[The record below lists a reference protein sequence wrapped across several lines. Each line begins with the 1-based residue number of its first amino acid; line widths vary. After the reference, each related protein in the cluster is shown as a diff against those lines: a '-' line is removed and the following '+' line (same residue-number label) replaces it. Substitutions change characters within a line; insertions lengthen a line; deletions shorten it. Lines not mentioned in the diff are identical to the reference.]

1 MKTII
6 LILFVG
12 FISFVKD
19 FIKLMEENYL
29 FVRFFKLYYWCQ
41 IRYFIINIDYQ
52 FYLFFNMDIDFKCD
66 KKNYYNTL
74 PEELKMNLKVNS
86 ENGYISIEN
95 NIVNDQEI
103 SKKQDVDKDNYVS
116 NNINNHIIMN
126 QNQNKSNNKSNI
138 NNQEVRGRRRRKIN
152 NKNNN
157 NNKFFDVKAIQNI
170 ISGHKLNKAVN
181 KKINDIKLSN
191 KQQLDGV
198 EGGYLSYTKNKT
210 YLGYL
215 IELTNINLLH
225 ARISERLLVKLDP
238 NKIYAIIMNVSYVN
252 NGVLSGLSPIK
263 SLIVSGNS
271 NVKLIGQN
279 ILNGVNKVLNE
290 YNIDDDKCVVTLYWR
305 PWISDS
311 EYHKLVTPVQRKEII
326 DEVLHDQA
334 QLNLDRKA
342 KLDKINKILNIKNN
356 VHFITEFPNYDSVIK
371 LQKYY
376 NSELYAYLDELVN
389 NHTEDKFKYYVFIE
403 PKMNECSE
411 DQGSDNF
418 IIYIVFESDAGN
430 KRFVCM
436 CDVDSWKSFIK
447 YWNKPKYPYPR
458 WTDYKTSET
467 EFVRQTGEYKYYI
480 HNGQIKYW
488 ERIYDFQDMLFT
500 SIDQVV
506 DTRIGT
512 LDLETYGDNLMG
524 SGLGRL
530 SVYAGGIALNTG
542 YKDIKYIDT
551 KNGITNGDE
560 LIIKLFD
567 NLFNHIAEDKKIRNQ
582 YTLYAH
588 NLGRFDSVFLLKTLS
603 NAGYDL
609 KGHWKDNDILV
620 LKITD
625 KQRKL
630 TVKLKDSMK
639 LLPSSLEKLLIS
651 YGCDINK
658 GMFPHKFVSAN
669 NLNYIGYKPDI
680 KYYIDNKLTS
690 GDKGKI
696 KEYNNLPEIF
706 NLKEECLNYLE
717 KDILGLLEIMNKV
730 SNHYFN
736 EYKLNITK
744 FSTLPSISL
753 AIYGF
758 WFKDN
763 KHKIKMIKGPL
774 EGFIRQAYFGGN
786 SQIFVKGKDRLVK
799 EGYHYDMNSQY
810 PYAMKNMMPT
820 GNPIFTNNKDINYYK
835 LGFVLAKITPPT
847 KEVLTNLFIQTR
859 NEDGSISCPRDTF
872 YEYISTVDLKQ
883 GLQYGY
889 KAEIFCGVNFPD
901 ACEEGEIFGQF
912 VDTLYKIKSTSTDPV
927 EKQIAKLSLNSTYGK
942 FAQKEQEYTIKL
954 ASKDAVKEILSK
966 YHYTYLSEISDE
978 LTLIKSGPRINSK
991 LKRLYKTYSEF
1002 NNNNEDLNNLDTFV
1016 KQRGIPTAVQISAI
1030 IAAYARTSIN
1040 IYKNIPDNIA
1050 IASNTDSLILSKP
1063 LPNELIGTELGQWK
1077 LEHHFKEGVFV
1088 RPKLYCYVDV
1098 NNNELIRKASGVVAG
1113 YLKYQDYL
1121 NLAKGKNVSTNKEI
1135 FKVNWK
1141 ELKIDIVNV
1150 ETKLKGIK
1158 NDT

>member
-1 MKTII
+1 MKKIVII
-6 LILFVG
+6 IFVG
-12 FISFVKD
+12 FISFVLD
-19 FIKLMEENYL
+19 FIKLMEEYFL
-29 FVRFFKLYYWCQ
+29 FFRSYRVFYWFKIRNF
-41 IRYFIINIDYQ
+41 IRYFDYQ
-52 FYLFFNMDIDFKCD
+52 FYLFFNMDIDSKCD
-66 KKNYYNTL
+66 SNNNYNIL
-74 PEELKMNLKVNS
+74 HEELKMNMNMKMNMKIIS
-86 ENGYISIEN
+86 DNGYISIEN
-95 NIVNDQEI
+95 NIVND
-103 SKKQDVDKDNYVS
+103 KDTYKVQDVEKDKCLTN
-116 NNINNHIIMN
+116 NININNHIIMN
-126 QNQNKSNNKSNI
+126 HNQNKND
-138 NNQEVRGRRRRKIN
+138 
-152 NKNNN
+152 NNN
-157 NNKFFDVKAIQNI
+157 HSQSHDVNRSQSENKITNKFFDIKESKFILN
-170 ISGHKLNKAVN
+170 GKKLNKEVN
-181 KKINDIKLSN
+181 KKINDIKLSKKN
-191 KQQLDGV
+191 ELDAV
-198 EGGYLSYTKNKT
+198 EGGYLSYNKNKT

-215 IELTNINLLH
+215 IELTNINLLYE
-225 ARISERLLVKLDP
+225 RISERLLVKLDK
-238 NKIYAIIMNVSYVN
+238 NKIYAIIMNVSYVH
-252 NGVLSGLSPIK
+252 NGELSGISPIR

-271 NVKLIGQN
+271 NVKLIGLN

-305 PWISDS
+305 PWISDN
-311 EYHKLVTPVQRKEII
+311 EYHKLVTPVKRTEII

-334 QLNLDRKA
+334 QLKLDSKS
-342 KLDKINKILNIKNN
+342 KLDKIMKILNIKNN
-356 VHFITEFPNYDSVIK
+356 VNFINEFPNYDSVFK
-371 LQKYY
+371 LHKYY
-376 NSELYAYLDELVN
+376 NYELYAYLDELVN

-403 PKMNECSE
+403 PNKDECSE
-411 DQGSDNF
+411 DQGYDNF
-418 IIYIVFESDAGN
+418 IIYIVFESDAGH

-436 CDVDSWKSFIK
+436 CDVESWKSVLK

-467 EFVRQTGEYKYYI
+467 DFVRQTGEYKYYI
-480 HNGQIKYW
+480 HNGNIKYW
-488 ERIYDFQDMLFT
+488 EKIYDFQDMLFT
-500 SIDQVV
+500 STDQIV

-542 YKDIKYIDT
+542 YKDIKYIEPN
-551 KNGITNGDE
+551 NGITNGDE

-567 NLFNHIAEDKKIRNQ
+567 NLFNHIAEDKKLRNQ

-609 KGHWKDNDILV
+609 KGQWKDNDILV

-630 TVKLKDSMK
+630 TVKLKDSLK
-639 LLPSSLEKLLIS
+639 LLPSSLDKLLIS

-658 GMFPHKFVSAN
+658 GLFPHKFVSAN
-669 NLNYIGYKPDI
+669 NLYYIGSKPEI
-680 KYYIDNKLTS
+680 KYYIDENLTS
-690 GDKGKI
+690 GEQGKI
-696 KEYNNLPEIF
+696 KQYNNLPEIF

-847 KEVLTNLFIQTR
+847 KEVLTNLFIKKR
-859 NEDGSISCPRDTF
+859 NEDGSISCPRETF

-889 KAEIFCGVNFPD
+889 KADIFCGINFPD
-901 ACEEGEIFGQF
+901 ACEEGEIFGKF

-942 FAQKEQEYTIKL
+942 FAQKEQEYNIKL

-966 YHYTYLSEISDE
+966 YHYTYLSDISDE

-1077 LEHHFKEGVFV
+1077 LEHHFKA
-1088 RPKLYCYVDV
+1088 LD
-1098 NNNELIRKASGVVAG
+1098 
-1113 YLKYQDYL
+1113 L
-1121 NLAKGKNVSTNKEI
+1121 NYIAT
-1135 FKVNWK
+1135 WM
-1141 ELKIDIVNV
+1141 
-1150 ETKLKGIK
+1150 
-1158 NDT
+1158 